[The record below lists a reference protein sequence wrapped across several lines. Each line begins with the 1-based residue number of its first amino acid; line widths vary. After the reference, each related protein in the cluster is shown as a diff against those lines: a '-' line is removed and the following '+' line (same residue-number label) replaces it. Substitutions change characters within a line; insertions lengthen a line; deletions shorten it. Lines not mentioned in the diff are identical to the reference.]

1 MSLFR
6 DFFNRFVRAT
16 AFANIDN
23 LGDALSFME
32 QRHLAEIELR
42 QSHERQ
48 HLALRL
54 SHRPP
59 PVRRRE
65 GVAAPRAQAIG
76 KLLAGAY

>member
-1 MSLFR
+1 MSLLR
-6 DFFNRFVRAT
+6 DFFDRFFRAT

-23 LGDALSFME
+23 LGDALRSME

-42 QSHERQ
+42 QIQERQ

-65 GVAAPRAQAIG
+65 SVAAQRTQAIG
-76 KLLAGAY
+76 KLLAGAH

>member
-23 LGDALSFME
+23 LGDALRLME
-32 QRHLAEIELR
+32 QRNLAEIELR
-42 QSHERQ
+42 RIQERH